1 MELSRTMQDIWKDI
15 TGYEGIYQVSDT
27 GKVRSLKLGRE
38 LTATPDNRGLC
49 RVSLRK
55 DGRVDRPYIHQLVM
69 QEFGE
74 RKEGS
79 KLIAHKDGNAANNDI
94 SNLYWVECEWNK
106 KPELSDDDMRK
117 INEMYSEGCSL
128 SNIARATK
136 KDVTA
141 VYCATKGF
149 ASIPDEFEQV
159 FSSFESEVEFAGDKF
174 RLSEMLQGN
183 AYVSS
188 TGTVIKI
195 CSKVKRL
202 PKVLKTSVDRN
213 GYETLNYAT
222 GGDSRKYHGVH
233 RLVADAFLPRVEGKD
248 YVNHKDGC
256 KTNNSVENL
265 EWCTKSENT
274 RHAFATGLKK
284 PARGEKHG
292 MVKLT
297 EAQVAE
303 IRAAL
308 DSGET
313 GVAIAKR
320 FGISTTNVSSI
331 KRNTIWSKTV

>member
-15 TGYEGIYQVSDT
+15 TGYEGVYLVSNT

-38 LTATPDNRGLC
+38 LTATPDSRGLC

-94 SNLYWVECEWNK
+94 SNLYWVECEWSK
-106 KPELSDDDMRK
+106 KPELSNDDVRK
-117 INEMYSEGCSL
+117 ISEMCSEGYSL
-128 SNIARATK
+128 SDIARITNG
-136 KDVTA
+136 DITT

-149 ASIPDEFEQV
+149 ASIPDEFERV
-159 FSSFESEVEFAGDKF
+159 FSSYESNVRFAGDCF
-174 RLSEMLQGN
+174 RLSKMLQEN

-188 TGTVIKI
+188 TGIVIKI
-195 CSKVKRL
+195 CSKAKHKPR
-202 PKVLKTSVDRN
+202 VLKTTIDRN
-213 GYETLNYAT
+213 GYEVLNYAIS
-222 GGDSRKYHGVH
+222 GEDRKYHGVH

-274 RHAFATGLKK
+274 RHAFATGLKT

-297 EAQVAE
+297 ELQVAE
-303 IRAAL
+303 IREAIQR
-308 DSGET
+308 GET
-313 GVAIAKR
+313 GVSIAKR

-331 KRNTIWSKTV
+331 KRNTIWKVTV